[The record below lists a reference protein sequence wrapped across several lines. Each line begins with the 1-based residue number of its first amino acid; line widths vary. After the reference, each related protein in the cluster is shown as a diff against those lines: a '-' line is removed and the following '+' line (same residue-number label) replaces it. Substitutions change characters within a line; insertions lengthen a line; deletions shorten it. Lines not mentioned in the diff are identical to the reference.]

1 MYCSTHICTW
11 HDLSIIQIWIFEMYR
26 EFNNAR
32 KYLLPVWK
40 SHIQSERTV
49 PPIHPYR
56 RPSFMS
62 KHAQRTQIH
71 VYTRYTQ
78 RNSLSLSNTSS
89 RNKLQRPEKLILTCY
104 HERTTRVS
112 LSLSVSRP
120 RRTGSHIPRLSFV
133 SSFLFIS
140 NFCYYYFLGHFDVVL
155 LHVFCLIFLSVFF
168 LLFFLLCF
176 SIKYGCENIY
186 RIEIFTFTFERLLFV
201 GEAWPV

>member
-40 SHIQSERTV
+40 SHIQSERI

-71 VYTRYTQ
+71 VYTQYTQ

-104 HERTTRVS
+104 HERTTRIS
-112 LSLSVSRP
+112 LSLSLSLGHGGP
-120 RRTGSHIPRLSFV
+120 AHTFLAFHSFRRSC
-133 SSFLFIS
+133 SFLIFVII
-140 NFCYYYFLGHFDVVL
+140 
-155 LHVFCLIFLSVFF
+155 IFLAISM
-168 LLFFLLCF
+168 
-176 SIKYGCENIY
+176 
-186 RIEIFTFTFERLLFV
+186 
-201 GEAWPV
+201 